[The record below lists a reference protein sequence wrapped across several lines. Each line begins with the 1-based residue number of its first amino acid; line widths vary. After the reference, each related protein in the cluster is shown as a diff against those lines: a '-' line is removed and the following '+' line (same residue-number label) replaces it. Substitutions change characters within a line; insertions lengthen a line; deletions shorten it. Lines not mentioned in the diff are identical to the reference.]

1 MASTIRHAAAKM
13 ATTSRCGKISR
24 REQRNRKNN
33 SRLQIHSP
41 KINAHRT
48 TAVLLDA
55 ARIPTRNSFVCTRLR
70 SRDVNSLPLLISP
83 YGCA

>member
-13 ATTSRCGKISR
+13 ATTSRCGKTSR

-33 SRLQIHSP
+33 NRQIHSP

-55 ARIPTRNSFVCTRLR
+55 ARIPTWNSFVCTRLR